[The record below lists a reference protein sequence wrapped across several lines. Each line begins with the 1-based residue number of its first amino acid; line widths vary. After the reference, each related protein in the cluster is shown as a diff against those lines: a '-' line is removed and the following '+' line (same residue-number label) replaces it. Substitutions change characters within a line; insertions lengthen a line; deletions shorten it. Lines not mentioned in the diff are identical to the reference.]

1 MRRILMYVI
10 LFIPTG
16 LLLAGCPLLK
26 RVGKPL
32 IVEITATLEAVL
44 KKSAPEAPI
53 PEEKS
58 GTVPSES
65 LMTDKREE
73 IKKPE
78 EMAVIVS
85 YFRFLNSL
93 PEKALKQEYERTNKE
108 FENNK
113 SPVNRLRLVMIL
125 GYTDP
130 QYRDTKQSLA
140 LLKSYVDDPGEQ
152 DTMLRDFSFMLSYFV
167 QQMKNQEDEYQ
178 KITQQLK
185 KGQEENEKLNKMI
198 EELKTIEK
206 NLMERKTTEK
216 K

>member
-1 MRRILMYVI
+1 MRRILVYVI
-10 LFIPTG
+10 LFIPSG

-26 RVGKPL
+26 RSSQPL
-32 IVEITATLEAVL
+32 LVENRVTQEAVF
-44 KKSAPEAPI
+44 KKNAGEPPST
-53 PEEKS
+53 EEKN
-58 GTVPSES
+58 GIDPLTA
-65 LMTDKREE
+65 DKREQ

-93 PEKALKQEYERTNKE
+93 PEKALKQEHERTKKE

-113 SPVNRLRLVMIL
+113 SPVNRLRLAMIL

-130 QYRDTKQSLA
+130 QYRDTKHALA
-140 LLKSYVDDPGEQ
+140 LLKTYLDDPGEQ
-152 DTMLRDFSFMLSYFV
+152 DPTLRDFSFMLTYFV

-185 KGQEENEKLNKMI
+185 KEQEENEKLNKMI